1 MKQEEYVW
9 DYTNSYEYMQRAAKG
24 TFPPLIITCAITG
37 GVQGKEANANLP
49 EEPEE
54 QADQTYE
61 AYKAGATMVHIHA
74 RDPEKLY
81 AATGN
86 PEVFHKVFKLIR
98 ERCPDIIINASTG
111 GGLGMTDDEKMACL
125 EARPEVASLNLAPEI
140 YKFKFKAREAPLKHP
155 KPAEVADGV
164 VHVTF
169 DSIAMYAERMKS
181 KGIRPEL
188 EFYNPSNFYVMQ
200 DLIQRGL
207 IEPVYLTQFVMGSQ
221 AASFPTLENA
231 MNMIKELPPQSLFTM
246 IGTGG
251 FQIPMNVLGIL
262 LGGHVRVGMEDN
274 VYYKR
279 GRLLENNAEAVAR
292 IVRIAEE
299 LNRPIATP
307 AQAREMMGLSQ
318 TPTTY

>member
-1 MKQEEYVW
+1 MKLEDYVW
-9 DYTNSYEYMQRAAKG
+9 DYTNSYEYMQRAFKG

-37 GVQGKEANANLP
+37 GIQGKEANPNLP

-74 RDPEKLY
+74 RNPELLY
-81 AATGN
+81 EATGN
-86 PEVFHKVFKLIR
+86 PEVFYTIFKMIR

-111 GGLGMTDDEKMACL
+111 GGLGMTDEEKMACL
-125 EARPEVASLNLAPEI
+125 EAGPEVASLNLTPEI

-155 KPAEVADGV
+155 KPAEIANGL

-169 DSIAMYAERMKS
+169 DSIAMYAERMKN
-181 KGIRPEL
+181 KGIKPEL
-188 EFYNPSNFYVMQ
+188 EFYNPSNFYIMS
-200 DLIQRGL
+200 DLIQREL
-207 IEPVYLTQFVMGSQ
+207 IEPTYLTQFVIGSQ
-221 AASFPTLENA
+221 AASLPTIENA
-231 MNMIKELPPQSLFTM
+231 INMVRELPAQSLFTM

-251 FQIPMNVLGIL
+251 YQLPMNMVGIL

-279 GRLLENNAEAVAR
+279 GQLLKNNAEAVHR
-292 IVRIAEE
+292 IIRIAEE

>member
-1 MKQEEYVW
+1 MKLEDYVW
-9 DYTNSYEYMQRAAKG
+9 DYTNAYEYMQRAAKG

-74 RDPEKLY
+74 RNPEKLY

-125 EARPEVASLNLAPEI
+125 EAGPEVASLNLAPEI
-140 YKFKFKAREAPLKHP
+140 YKFKFKARQAPLKHP
-155 KPAEVADGV
+155 KPAEIADGV

-169 DSIAMYAERMKS
+169 DSIAMYAERMKN

-200 DLIQRGL
+200 DLIQREL

-231 MNMIKELPPQSLFTM
+231 MHLIRELPPQSLFTM

-251 FQIPMNVLGIL
+251 FQLPMNVLGIL

-279 GRLLENNAEAVAR
+279 GKRLENNAEAVDR

-307 AQAREMMGLSQ
+307 AQAREMMGLSP
-318 TPTTY
+318 TPSSY

>member
-1 MKQEEYVW
+1 MKKEEYVW
-9 DYTNSYEYMQRAAKG
+9 NYTNSYEYMQRAAKG
-24 TFPPLIITCAITG
+24 TFPPLILTCAITG
-37 GVQGKEANANLP
+37 GIQGKEANPNLP

-54 QADQTYE
+54 QADQAFE
-61 AYKAGATMVHIHA
+61 AYKAGASMVHIHA
-74 RDPEKLY
+74 RNPEKLY

-125 EARPEVASLNLAPEI
+125 EAGPEVASLNLTPEI

-155 KPAEVADGV
+155 KPAEVADGL

-169 DSIAMYAERMKS
+169 ESIAMYAERMKN
-181 KGIRPEL
+181 KGIKPEL
-188 EFYNPSNFYVMQ
+188 EIYNPSNFYVML
-200 DLIQRGL
+200 DLIHRGL

-221 AASFPTLENA
+221 AASFPTPGNVINL
-231 MNMIKELPPQSLFTM
+231 IRDLPPQSLFTM

-251 FQIPMNVLGIL
+251 YQLPMNIMGIL

-279 GRLLENNAEAVAR
+279 GQLLQSNAEAVKR

-307 AQAREMMGLSQ
+307 DQAREMMGISQ
-318 TPTTY
+318 TPSTY

>member
-1 MKQEEYVW
+1 MSDE
-9 DYTNSYEYMQRAAKG
+9 
-24 TFPPLIITCAITG
+24 
-37 GVQGKEANANLP
+37 
-49 EEPEE
+49 
-54 QADQTYE
+54 
-61 AYKAGATMVHIHA
+61 
-74 RDPEKLY
+74 
-81 AATGN
+81 
-86 PEVFHKVFKLIR
+86 
-98 ERCPDIIINASTG
+98 
-111 GGLGMTDDEKMACL
+111 EKMACL
-125 EARPEVASLNLAPEI
+125 EAGPEVASLNLAPEI

-169 DSIAMYAERMKS
+169 DSIARFAERMKN
-181 KGIRPEL
+181 KGIKPEL

-221 AASFPTLENA
+221 AASFPTLQNA
-231 MNMIKELPPQSLFTM
+231 LNMIRELPPQSLFTM

-251 FQIPMNVLGIL
+251 FQLPMNMLGIL

-279 GRLLENNAEAVAR
+279 GQLLQNSAEAVAR
-292 IVRIAEE
+292 IVRIAGE

-307 AQAREMMGLSQ
+307 SQAREMMGLSP
-318 TPTTY
+318 TPSVY

>member
-1 MKQEEYVW
+1 MKREEFVW
-9 DYTNSYEYMQRAAKG
+9 DYTDSYEYMQRAAKN
-24 TFPPLIITCAITG
+24 TFPPLIITAAITG
-37 GVQGKEANANLP
+37 GVQGKEANAKLP

-61 AYKAGATMVHIHA
+61 AYKAGASMVHIHA
-74 RDPEKLY
+74 RNPEKLY
-81 AATGN
+81 EATGN
-86 PEVFHKVFKLIR
+86 PEIFHKIFKMIR

-111 GGLGMTDDEKMACL
+111 GGLRMTDAEKMACL
-125 EARPEVASLNLAPEI
+125 EAGPEVATLNLAPEMF
-140 YKFKFKAREAPLKHP
+140 KFNFKARETPLKHP
-155 KPAEVADGV
+155 KPAEVANGL

-169 DSIAMYAERMKS
+169 DSIAMYAECMKN
-181 KGIRPEL
+181 KGIKPEM
-188 EFYNPSNFYVMQ
+188 EFYNPSNFYAMM

-221 AASFPTLENA
+221 SASIPTLENA
-231 MNMIKELPPQSLFTM
+231 INLVRELPLGSLFTM

-251 FQIPMNVLGIL
+251 YQLPMNMMGML

-279 GRLLENNAEAVAR
+279 GQLLNNSAEAVAR
-292 IVRIAEE
+292 IVRIANE

-307 AQAREMMGLSQ
+307 AQAREMMGLSA
-318 TPTTY
+318 TPSVY

>member
-1 MKQEEYVW
+1 MKVEEYVW
-9 DYTNSYEYMQRAAKG
+9 DYTNSYEYVQRAAKG

-37 GVQGKEANANLP
+37 GIQGKEANINLP

-74 RDPEKLY
+74 RNPNQLY
-81 AATGN
+81 DATGD
-86 PEVFHKVFKLIR
+86 PEVFHKVFKMIR

-125 EARPEVASLNLAPEI
+125 EAQPEVASLNLAPEI
-140 YKFKFKAREAPLKHP
+140 YKFKFKAREEPLKHP
-155 KPAEVADGV
+155 KPAGEAQGL

-169 DSIAMYAERMKS
+169 DSIAMYAERMKK
-181 KGIRPEL
+181 KGIKPEL
-188 EFYNPSNFYVMQ
+188 EFYNSSNFFAMQ

-221 AASFPTLENA
+221 SACFPTPE
-231 MNMIKELPPQSLFTM
+231 NMINLVRELPHQSLFTM

-251 FQIPMNVLGIL
+251 YQLPMNVMGIL

-279 GRLLENNAEAVAR
+279 GQLLKTNKEAVDR